1 MNQYLTDLQ
10 NSVVDSLTKTVNN
23 RNLYYN
29 HVTKTLILIAVF
41 VLLSYFGKKLLNKWD
56 VEPNKKKR
64 IQRSFKNTLLTLCLI
79 GVSIIWI
86 NALNSLVII
95 LLLLGLFGVVLI
107 RSTLDNI
114 IGWYF
119 IRKRDYFKVNQR
131 IEIDG
136 KIGKVVGVNFFYFEL
151 TEIKNWLSSE
161 GVTGRVIKIPNK
173 DILTNE
179 VFNYDYMNRFV
190 RQEINFL
197 IRHDSNYGAAK
208 KLVLEAMNDHYRLN
222 VNSVLTT
229 ELYQKLGI
237 SPDPTVNLQ
246 VQEGGLAL
254 ACQFLVDFGEV
265 AKIKSALYED
275 ILERF
280 NEHPEIEF
288 AVIEVKKVD

>member
-29 HVTKTLILIAVF
+29 HVTKTLIVIAVF

-64 IQRSFKNTLLTLCLI
+64 IQRSLKNTLLTLCLI
-79 GVSIIWI
+79 GISIIWI

-136 KIGKVVGVNFFYFEL
+136 KIGKVVA
-151 TEIKNWLSSE
+151 
-161 GVTGRVIKIPNK
+161 
-173 DILTNE
+173 
-179 VFNYDYMNRFV
+179 
-190 RQEINFL
+190 L
-197 IRHDSNYGAAK
+197 ISFT
-208 KLVLEAMNDHYRLN
+208 LN
-222 VNSVLTT
+222 
-229 ELYQKLGI
+229 
-237 SPDPTVNLQ
+237 
-246 VQEGGLAL
+246 
-254 ACQFLVDFGEV
+254 
-265 AKIKSALYED
+265 
-275 ILERF
+275 
-280 NEHPEIEF
+280 
-288 AVIEVKKVD
+288 